1 MLAKQI
7 SDEREAGKLLVKNH
21 SENWTKDITFGFFGG
36 FFACFF
42 VVVVIVCLFVFLG
55 WFSFL
60 VLLLWTFSEDML
72 WLSFLRRLVLCGV
85 LYLHCFAVFEL
96 IVIKN
101 SKFILNI
108 EKFTNKEK
116 EHFQIFK
123 KIKSP
128 ERFGRYYLRINMM
141 TSILNYMDFATHQVK
156 HIQYCFIM
164 YDLVKTLLLKQI

>member
-1 MLAKQI
+1 M
-7 SDEREAGKLLVKNH
+7 KNH

-101 SKFILNI
+101 SMFILNI

-123 KIKSP
+123 KIKSRRDLAGIIY
-128 ERFGRYYLRINMM
+128 ESTWWHRSWITWILRRIKW
-141 TSILNYMDFATHQVK
+141 SIFSIV
-156 HIQYCFIM
+156 
-164 YDLVKTLLLKQI
+164 LLCTIL